1 MSRAERPEEEKKV
14 RLRACRLLVLDF
26 DGVLTDN
33 RVYVNDRGEE
43 WVCCS
48 RGDSLGLAMLKKAGR
63 EVVVLS
69 TETHGVV
76 AKRCEKLGVACVS
89 GCGDKGPAL
98 EAMMAERGLGP
109 EEVAYVGNDVNDRA
123 CMERAGVAIAPADAH
138 GEILRMADLTTPQK
152 GGRGAVRQVADWMLE
167 TGDGNAEAA
176 EGPARQKETP

>member
-1 MSRAERPEEEKKV
+1 MPMSRAEAPLKEDIV
-14 RLRACRLLVLDF
+14 RLKACRLLVLDF

-48 RGDSLGLAMLKKAGR
+48 RGDSLGLAMLKKAGL

-76 AKRCEKLGVACVS
+76 AKRCEKLGLACVS

-98 EAMMAERGLGP
+98 EAMTAERGLASGQ
-109 EEVAYVGNDVNDRA
+109 VAYMGNDMNDRE
-123 CMERAGVAIAPADAH
+123 CMEAAGVSIAPADAH
-138 GEILRMADLTTPQK
+138 PAILRIADLTTPQK
-152 GGRGAVRQVADWMLE
+152 GGRGAVRQVADWIL
-167 TGDGNAEAA
+167 DGELN
-176 EGPARQKETP
+176 GGTPP